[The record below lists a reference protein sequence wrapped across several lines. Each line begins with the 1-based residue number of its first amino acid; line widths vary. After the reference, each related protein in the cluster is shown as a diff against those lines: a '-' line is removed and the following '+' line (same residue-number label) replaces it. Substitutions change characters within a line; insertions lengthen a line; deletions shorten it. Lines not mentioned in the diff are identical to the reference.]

1 MDNRAME
8 IQSEIAGLKQILA
21 ATDYKALKH
30 ADGAL
35 SDEDYAETKVQR
47 QELRDKINELEAE
60 LAEVTSKEDADAVFE
75 ITSAGGIF
83 LL

>member
-8 IQSEIAGLKQILA
+8 IQSEIAGLKQILT

-30 ADGAL
+30 ADGVL

-60 LAEVTSKEDADAVFE
+60 LAVVTSKEEADAE
-75 ITSAGGIF
+75 
-83 LL
+83 